1 MAIDSS
7 LAFVWREQPVP
18 FSFLF
23 FLLEGDAFSE
33 GTDGNIP
40 ESAEKVQVEEITDN
54 FGGGKKVMVSTPQK
68 IAASQ

>member
-7 LAFVWREQPVP
+7 LAFVFGEQPVP

-23 FLLEGDAFSE
+23 FLWKGTHTQE
-33 GTDGNIP
+33 TDGNIP
-40 ESAEKVQVEEITDN
+40 ESAEKVQLEEITDN

>member
-1 MAIDSS
+1 M
-7 LAFVWREQPVP
+7 P

-54 FGGGKKVMVSTPQK
+54 FGGGRR
-68 IAASQ
+68 